1 MMKKRLVAF
10 GLAGVMLMGMSMNVF
25 ADNKVLDENT
35 KTGSTTL
42 TYTVPEEYIV
52 QIPATITFT
61 AAGDNLF
68 DITSTKMLLALP
80 GTLTVNAGSAD
91 VNLATNDGST
101 YKVSIK
107 NSDGTA
113 IADATKLKVFTN
125 GDTTTTKF
133 KLVGDGNPSAAGE
146 YTSTINFNL
155 VYSATK

>member
-1 MMKKRLVAF
+1 MKKRLVAF

-25 ADNKVLDENT
+25 AADLDKNT
-35 KTGSTTL
+35 NSGSTTL
-42 TYTVPEEYIV
+42 TYSVPEEYIV
-52 QIPATITFT
+52 QIPASITFT

-91 VNLATNDGST
+91 VNLATSDGST

-107 NSDGTA
+107 NNDGTA